1 MGLIDF
7 WNNITGRPDKTQ
19 IPFNPKLNSNR
30 EIPENPSY
38 NSDSHENISKNPN
51 LSNEFPGHF
60 PRSRVMTGL
69 GGSFFGDIDREFAQM
84 EEEFGKMMMQM
95 GPMMSDIGSSLSA
108 NSRSERISIRTLDDG
123 SVEERRTVTSIGPDG
138 IPQDEILKFH
148 LLIQTIP
155 YS

>member
-19 IPFNPKLNSNR
+19 IPFNPNLNSNR
-30 EIPENPSY
+30 EIPGNPSY
-38 NSDSHENISKNPN
+38 NSDSREDISRNPN
-51 LSNEFPGHF
+51 LRNEFPGHF

-84 EEEFGKMMMQM
+84 EEEFGKMMMHM

-148 LLIQTIP
+148 LLV
-155 YS
+155 